1 MPHASGGTINLYP
14 QTRSTPMH
22 ISAAARHT
30 GLSAKQIRDY
40 EKRGLLTPATR
51 SAAGYRSYDSADL
64 ARLHFIRHARAV
76 GFSLQQI
83 ATLLRLQENPARHA
97 GEVKAL
103 TAAHIA
109 TLRAQIGDLQ
119 AMVAEL
125 QRWHDACHGDDTPA
139 CAILDGLQQDEPQGC
154 D

>member
-1 MPHASGGTINLYP
+1 
-14 QTRSTPMH
+14 MH
-22 ISAAARHT
+22 ISDAARAS

-40 EKRGLLTPATR
+40 ERRGLLAPAAR
-51 SAAGYRSYDSADL
+51 NAAGYRHYDSADL

-97 GEVKAL
+97 SEVKAL

-109 TLRAQIGDLQ
+109 TLRAQIGNLQ

-125 QRWHDACHGDDTPA
+125 QRWPDACHGDGAPA
-139 CAILDGLQQDEPQGC
+139 CAILDGLQDSPLSPTSQTTP
-154 D
+154 

>member
-1 MPHASGGTINLYP
+1 
-14 QTRSTPMH
+14 MH

-40 EKRGLLTPATR
+40 EKRGLLAPATC

-83 ATLLRLQENPARHA
+83 AILLRLQENPARHA

>member
-1 MPHASGGTINLYP
+1 
-14 QTRSTPMH
+14 MH
-22 ISAAARHT
+22 ISAAARRT

-40 EKRGLLTPATR
+40 EKRGLLAPATR

-76 GFSLQQI
+76 GFSLQQ
-83 ATLLRLQENPARHA
+83 
-97 GEVKAL
+97 
-103 TAAHIA
+103 HIA

>member
-1 MPHASGGTINLYP
+1 MLSTALEKAIDRAYHSAQSANHEFLTLEHLLLSLLDE
-14 QTRSTPMH
+14 RSVTD
-22 ISAAARHT
+22 AL
-30 GLSAKQIRDY
+30 LSF
-40 EKRGLLTPATR
+40 G
-51 SAAGYRSYDSADL
+51 ADL

-83 ATLLRLQENPARHA
+83 ATLLRLQENPTRHA
-97 GEVKAL
+97 SEVKAL

-119 AMVAEL
+119 AMVAQL

>member
-1 MPHASGGTINLYP
+1 
-14 QTRSTPMH
+14 MH

-40 EKRGLLTPATR
+40 EKRGLLAPATR

-83 ATLLRLQENPARHA
+83 ATLLRLQENPTRHA
-97 GEVKAL
+97 SKVKAL

-109 TLRAQIGDLQ
+109 TLRAQIDDLQ

-139 CAILDGLQQDEPQGC
+139 CAILDGLQQDDPQGAEA
-154 D
+154 